1 LARIACFLISNLRW
15 QQKAASLQV
24 LDTSARH
31 GAEAVLPGNENAPK
45 GLPETGGDMFHKVV
59 VPVDLAHEAAL
70 QKALQVAATM
80 AKTHAAEV
88 CYVGVGSASPSAL
101 ARSPAE
107 YKAKLES
114 FAQSQAAQYAIKA
127 SAHAIM
133 SHDPATDLNK
143 ALEAAIADLQADLV
157 VMATHVPN
165 ISDYIW
171 AGHGAHVAAHSTASV
186 LLVRD

>member
-1 LARIACFLISNLRW
+1 
-15 QQKAASLQV
+15 
-24 LDTSARH
+24 
-31 GAEAVLPGNENAPK
+31 
-45 GLPETGGDMFHKVV
+45 MFHKVV

-88 CYVGVGSASPSAL
+88 CYVGVASASPSAL